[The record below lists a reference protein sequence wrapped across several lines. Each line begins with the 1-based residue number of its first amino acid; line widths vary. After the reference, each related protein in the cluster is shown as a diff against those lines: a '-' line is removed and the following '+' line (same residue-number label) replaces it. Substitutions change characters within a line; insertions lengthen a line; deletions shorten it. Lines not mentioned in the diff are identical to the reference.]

1 MGAVFRGIDRII
13 VRLSD
18 VFVYVAA
25 FLLALM
31 ALIGTADVLS
41 LNFLGK
47 PVPAATEFASS
58 MLPIAVML
66 VMSYAQR
73 NRAHISVELFSRFFP
88 GWFQWCVS
96 LLALLIGAVVFV
108 LLSWGAWELAQHSF
122 EIRERAVAA
131 IRFPVWPVKVAFL
144 FGMVVCALEMVR
156 EIVVHVA
163 GLGRSRASGSAVGGL
178 G

>member
-1 MGAVFRGIDRII
+1 MGAFFRGVDRAI
-13 VRLSD
+13 VWLSD
-18 VFVYVAA
+18 LFVYVAA

-47 PVPAATEFASS
+47 PVPSATEFASA

-66 VMSYAQR
+66 VMSHAQR
-73 NRAHISVELFSRFFP
+73 SGAHIKVELFARFFP

-96 LLALLIGAVVFV
+96 LLGLLIGAVVFV
-108 LLSWGAWELAQHSF
+108 LLSWGAWELVQHSI

-131 IRFPVWPVKVAFL
+131 IRFPVWPVKLAFL
-144 FGMVVCALEMVR
+144 FGMVVCALEMIR
-156 EIVVHVA
+156 EIVVHMA
-163 GLGRSRASGSAVGGL
+163 GLGRTDSSGSAVGGTR
-178 G
+178 